1 MRQWRPAILSRS
13 WYKQA
18 KAHLTGEIAME
29 KNRKTAITNA
39 EIDTMTNEE
48 LLQLAKTRD
57 RKIVE

>member
-1 MRQWRPAILSRS
+1 MSRS

-39 EIDTMTNEE
+39 EIYAMTNEE
-48 LLQLAKTRD
+48 LLQLAKTRGQIGRAHD
-57 RKIVE
+57 